1 MSSKLVGGPRVAA
14 CVAQILDG
22 AKCGYVQWGWENID
36 SWTKGERM
44 GFKET
49 EFAIPDRKIEYAIS
63 VLESNGAPRC
73 EDPKCI
79 EFKQDWYQVYVDDE
93 LDADGYT
100 GTEFVPLRTKTAPIW
115 RATARNSRR
124 PDLDSKNRTH
134 PVGAAH
140 FHYKDNDGVL
150 TLLCQSEI
158 VPWLAE
164 IETGPPAPGDPDL
177 VMIDRPGFHP
187 VKILRPASFTE
198 AVIRLLCRDMFRHN
212 DDLALLW
219 MFMVDCIKEDE
230 TTFSGHLRPEFQAA
244 WDGLMGRGRY
254 NNRVIET
261 AQLREKLIAE
271 NRLPAD
277 LPRISIDKEFEDMP
291 SQDVRQLR
299 REIQFEKFKPL
310 VERFGAEV
318 QKMPKKSPDTDME
331 PIRVLYRFFR
341 DC

>member
-1 MSSKLVGGPRVAA
+1 M
-14 CVAQILDG
+14 
-22 AKCGYVQWGWENID
+22 
-36 SWTKGERM
+36 
-44 GFKET
+44 
-49 EFAIPDRKIEYAIS
+49 
-63 VLESNGAPRC
+63 
-73 EDPKCI
+73 
-79 EFKQDWYQVYVDDE
+79 
-93 LDADGYT
+93 
-100 GTEFVPLRTKTAPIW
+100 
-115 RATARNSRR
+115 
-124 PDLDSKNRTH
+124 
-134 PVGAAH
+134 
-140 FHYKDNDGVL
+140 L

-164 IETGPPAPGDPDL
+164 IETGPPAPGDPNL
-177 VMIDRPGFHP
+177 VMIDRPGLHP

-219 MFMVDCIKEDE
+219 MFMVDRIKEEE
-230 TTFSGHLRPEFQAA
+230 TTFSRHLRLEFQAA

-254 NNRVIET
+254 KNRMIET

-277 LPRISIDKEFEDMP
+277 LPCIGIDKKTEDMP

-310 VERFGAEV
+310 GERFGVEIL
-318 QKMPKKSPDTDME
+318 KMAKKSPDTDME
-331 PIRVLYRFFR
+331 PIRILLRFFR